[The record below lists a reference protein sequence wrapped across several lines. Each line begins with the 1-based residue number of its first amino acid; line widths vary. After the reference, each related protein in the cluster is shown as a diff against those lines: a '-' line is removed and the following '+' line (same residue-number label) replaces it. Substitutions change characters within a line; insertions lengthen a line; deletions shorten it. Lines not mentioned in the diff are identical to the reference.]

1 MRKNVTVIL
10 LLLLIAVSCKQREK
24 NLEFLEEKIV
34 QLGYTGEFEKPA
46 GGFQRMALG
55 LVGVDNYLAFKG
67 EESSFVIFQL
77 KSDNE
82 KDVIERLESV
92 LSLADKYIREDD
104 RKNIAESKE
113 LLREQSFQHGKI
125 LLLWENQKPEDLVKV
140 IRRNF

>member
-1 MRKNVTVIL
+1 MRKNVTLIL
-10 LLLLIAVSCKQREK
+10 LLLLAVSCKQREK

-34 QLGYTGEFEKPA
+34 QLGYTGEFGKPA

-55 LVGVDNYLAFKG
+55 LLGVDDFIAFKG
-67 EESSFVIFQL
+67 EEFSFLIFEL
-77 KSDNE
+77 KSDKE

-92 LSLADKYIREDD
+92 LSLVDNYIRDED
-104 RKNIAESKE
+104 RKNIADSKE

-125 LLLWENQKPEDLVKV
+125 LLLWENQKPEDLVRV